1 MPDFSRTKKRTRRQ
15 GTMNNVSFSVD
26 SDTLLI
32 LALAYILYRQG
43 ADMTVVLGLLSV
55 IIM

>member
-1 MPDFSRTKKRTRRQ
+1 MPDFNRAGKRTHRRR
-15 GTMNNVSFSVD
+15 TMNNGLFAAD

-43 ADMTVVLGLLSV
+43 ADMTAVLGLLSV
-55 IIM
+55 LIM

>member
-1 MPDFSRTKKRTRRQ
+1 
-15 GTMNNVSFSVD
+15 MNNVSFSVD